1 MRSWEQKIIRDMVAW
16 QRWRSTVIGCTIVF
30 TNGCFDLLH
39 YGHIQLLQS
48 AKFQPG
54 NGVTLV
60 VGVNSDASV
69 RQLKG
74 PTRPLVPEQQRLAV
88 IASLEAVDHCVIF
101 HEKRCDLLI
110 RAIRPDIWLKGGD
123 YTVDRLNAEE
133 RWALGEVGADIHI
146 LPLVP
151 GKSTTAMIEKSAC

>member
-123 YTVDRLNAEE
+123 YTVDSLDTAEFQAAQE
-133 RWALGEVGADIHI
+133 TKTVIKIVTYEPGISTSLI
-146 LPLVP
+146 LAR
-151 GKSTTAMIEKSAC
+151 S